1 MAGEDTRLNVTGSV
15 LSANHAGSQ
24 GGAIFVSN
32 GACALRVASF
42 ASNSAANGGAFYQ
55 SGGTGRASCLLHCW
69 RMCPVAQAVQ
79 SCSHAL
85 WGPVESGGWPVG
97 SDAVGMETVECPC

>member
-32 GACALRVASF
+32 GACALQAASF
-42 ASNSAANGGAFYQ
+42 LNNSAANGGAFYQ
-55 SGGTGRASCLLHCW
+55 SGGTGRVSCLLHLW
-69 RMCPVAQAVQ
+69 RVSPVAQAVK

-85 WGPVESGGWPVG
+85 WGPVENEHGLMGVMSWEWEIVKC
-97 SDAVGMETVECPC
+97 TC

>member
-32 GACALRVASF
+32 GACALQAASF
-42 ASNSAANGGAFYQ
+42 FNNSAANGGAFYQ
-55 SGGTGRASCLLHCW
+55 SGGTGRASCLLQLW
-69 RMCPVAQAVQ
+69 RMCSVAQAVKG
-79 SCSHAL
+79 CSYAL
-85 WGPVESGGWPVG
+85 
-97 SDAVGMETVECPC
+97 